1 MCYNYR
7 TMIKPALKR
16 FEHLVSG
23 ADENI
28 SLVDGALLIASNE
41 YPELDIPVYRRHL
54 ESMAQELQAHAAGC
68 GNAVDMIDTV
78 NRYLFEDQGF
88 AGNLAGFNDPRNS
101 FLNDVLDR
109 KLGIPLTLSIL
120 YMEMGTRIGLDVRGI
135 AFPGHFLVK
144 VVLEGEEVVLDPF
157 SRGLVLD
164 REELHQRLRHFPD
177 SYRSDGKLDQLL
189 KPAGHRDILL
199 RMLRNLKNVY
209 FEAEDYEHTL
219 EMVNF
224 MLVLAPDNVG
234 EIRDRAF
241 IHDQLDC
248 FRAAIDD
255 YHRYLMLSPGADDIS
270 YIQSRLSDL
279 KQSAGRLH

>member
-1 MCYNYR
+1 
-7 TMIKPALKR
+7 MIKPALKR
-16 FEHLVSG
+16 FEHIVTG
-23 ADENI
+23 AGENI
-28 SLVDGALLIASNE
+28 NLVDGALLIASNE
-41 YPELDIPVYRRHL
+41 YPQLDIPAYRSRL
-54 ESMAQELQAHAAGC
+54 ESMARELQVQVDVC
-68 GNAVDMIDTV
+68 RNASDMIDTV
-78 NRYLFEDQGF
+78 NRYLFEEQGF
-88 AGNLAGFNDPRNS
+88 AGNLASFNDPRNS

-120 YMEMGTRIGLDVRGI
+120 YMEMGNRVGLPVRGV

-144 VVLEGEEVVLDPF
+144 VALEGEDVVLDPF

-164 REELHQRLRHFPD
+164 RQELHQRLRHFTD
-177 SYRSDGKLDQLL
+177 SYRSERKLEQLL
-189 KPAGHRDILL
+189 VPAGNRDILL

-209 FEAEDYEHTL
+209 FEAEDYEHAL

-234 EIRDRAF
+234 EIRDRAY

-248 FRAAIDD
+248 FRDAIDD
-255 YHRYLMLSPGADDIS
+255 YQRYLMLSPGADDIS
-270 YIQSRLSDL
+270 YIQSRLTDL